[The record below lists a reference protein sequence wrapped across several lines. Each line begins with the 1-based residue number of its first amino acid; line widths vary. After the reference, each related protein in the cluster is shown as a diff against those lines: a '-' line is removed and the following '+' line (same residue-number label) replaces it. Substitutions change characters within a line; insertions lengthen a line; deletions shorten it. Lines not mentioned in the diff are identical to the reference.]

1 MLHFVNG
8 ISKASH
14 LGLNVILAHMESE
27 MTGVVLRHHC
37 CRLPGEVAPGYRLID
52 HEYPTALFNLLL
64 ILFTVCKSLLLFCL
78 GVYSFFFLWK
88 NI

>member
-8 ISKASH
+8 ISEASN

-52 HEYPTALFNLLL
+52 HKLLSALLSSS
-64 ILFTVCKSLLLFCL
+64 SL
-78 GVYSFFFLWK
+78 
-88 NI
+88 N

>member
-27 MTGVVLRHHC
+27 MTGVVVRHHC

-52 HEYPTALFNLLL
+52 HEYPTALLSSSSL
-64 ILFTVCKSLLLFCL
+64 ISCVQKLIAV
-78 GVYSFFFLWK
+78 SF
-88 NI
+88 